1 MWGRW
6 WERSE
11 ELVVLWCGCSSREM
25 RNWTSVKHTAC
36 CIYGYGSIEYHGNPI
51 STKGCKCL
59 KYGSCLWRA
68 LSLVGGGASRICTA
82 SASSQRSRGY
92 NFDLHLSFRDCL
104 KSPPST
110 YSTTIWVSAKNFLGR
125 SLCLTKYRIND
136 CTSTAGG
143 SLTYSL
149 RGIMADPVLDH
160 GHSSPQLHDST

>member
-1 MWGRW
+1 MWGWW

-110 YSTTIWVSAKNFLGR
+110 YSTTIWNQRLHLHRRRQPHLQPPRYHGR
-125 SLCLTKYRIND
+125 PCS
-136 CTSTAGG
+136 G
-143 SLTYSL
+143 SWPL
-149 RGIMADPVLDH
+149 
-160 GHSSPQLHDST
+160 